1 MMKMK
6 LRAAGGENHR
16 CDLNSVNGTD
26 RESGTG
32 AAPLDKETVFEWFG
46 LQLNPAG
53 RVELLCGLL
62 HMCQPLELRYL
73 GACLEDLARRD
84 FTVLRDFEIRANC
97 PADLEGLVD
106 VSDPVVLSKLLV
118 YLSLLGSK
126 SRECAAILFRTLSR
140 MDAGMCGALPEPETV
155 DQLLLLFT
163 MGSLHP
169 AFSFHQREE
178 LRAQLDRLQ
187 RWSQFSRPGFL
198 CRHREN
204 DVDWTLC
211 SNTNPHLSG
220 TSQREVVHIEKIILK
235 EVSMGGDGRQYSFE
249 VKWSDSSS
257 TAVTKTHRELE
268 DFLLK
273 LPKEQSPDGFEKG
286 IVRLLS
292 RGDQCESRELERN
305 LREKFLS
312 LSQDVLQRCDVSRFF
327 LSDAPVL
334 PCSHCTSAP
343 VTRIHQPERGFSED
357 CSETSSLEEDVEA
370 YSVRAAGLS
379 NQRSECQRRGNCEQ
393 NGERVWKKETEL
405 EQSCTSDRRIF
416 TAGQKNKGRSTG
428 KRDRGR
434 RVVGVK
440 SSNGIQKPSATL
452 MINQASCKDTGRDRY
467 GGDTSS
473 ESSNSVPSSPVHQK
487 SLEDQ
492 DTESQSD
499 NSAQE
504 PAEKTPLA
512 KGVGGKAVA
521 MVNPLVA
528 EPQNVQQPP
537 PSVVELALT
546 ACLPYSL
553 QYNTTQRDTGQGKI
567 TITIPLA
574 RDPGTSSASVQ
585 PQQQPP
591 LGAFSVLSTSQCP
604 LQPANNPV
612 KTNAKA
618 SVTASAPSSSCP
630 LSSSQVPG
638 PCPTSVPTHT
648 PGPGPLPAPAVTHS
662 TAQSDSLSYINSSSL
677 PVTPQACGTQQQ
689 QQGGCNTCGCRGTCG
704 GNGTHQTPSYFLPPQ
719 PARQMFGPPPPTF
732 FHLPPSL
739 CNSFPAQGHQN
750 NGTPLPFY
758 AHSGPPAA
766 FLHAHSDHMLASQ
779 AGYSLPQMPPF
790 RRFYPPVFPPV
801 GLMSGGTNMKKT
813 NNVSCYN
820 CGMSGHYAQ
829 DCKQPSIDAGLTGGF
844 RLKYVAPN
852 SSEALDKTD

>member
-1 MMKMK
+1 
-6 LRAAGGENHR
+6 
-16 CDLNSVNGTD
+16 
-26 RESGTG
+26 
-32 AAPLDKETVFEWFG
+32 
-46 LQLNPAG
+46 
-53 RVELLCGLL
+53 
-62 HMCQPLELRYL
+62 
-73 GACLEDLARRD
+73 
-84 FTVLRDFEIRANC
+84 
-97 PADLEGLVD
+97 
-106 VSDPVVLSKLLV
+106 
-118 YLSLLGSK
+118 
-126 SRECAAILFRTLSR
+126 
-140 MDAGMCGALPEPETV
+140 
-155 DQLLLLFT
+155 
-163 MGSLHP
+163 
-169 AFSFHQREE
+169 
-178 LRAQLDRLQ
+178 
-187 RWSQFSRPGFL
+187 
-198 CRHREN
+198 
-204 DVDWTLC
+204 
-211 SNTNPHLSG
+211 
-220 TSQREVVHIEKIILK
+220 
-235 EVSMGGDGRQYSFE
+235 
-249 VKWSDSSS
+249 
-257 TAVTKTHRELE
+257 
-268 DFLLK
+268 
-273 LPKEQSPDGFEKG
+273 
-286 IVRLLS
+286 
-292 RGDQCESRELERN
+292 
-305 LREKFLS
+305 
-312 LSQDVLQRCDVSRFF
+312 
-327 LSDAPVL
+327 
-334 PCSHCTSAP
+334 
-343 VTRIHQPERGFSED
+343 
-357 CSETSSLEEDVEA
+357 
-370 YSVRAAGLS
+370 
-379 NQRSECQRRGNCEQ
+379 
-393 NGERVWKKETEL
+393 
-405 EQSCTSDRRIF
+405 
-416 TAGQKNKGRSTG
+416 
-428 KRDRGR
+428 
-434 RVVGVK
+434 
-440 SSNGIQKPSATL
+440 
-452 MINQASCKDTGRDRY
+452 
-467 GGDTSS
+467 
-473 ESSNSVPSSPVHQK
+473 
-487 SLEDQ
+487 
-492 DTESQSD
+492 
-499 NSAQE
+499 
-504 PAEKTPLA
+504 
-512 KGVGGKAVA
+512 

-528 EPQNVQQPP
+528 EPQNVPQPP

-618 SVTASAPSSSCP
+618 SVTASAPSSSSSCP

-719 PARQMFGPPPPTF
+719 PARQMFGPPPTF

-829 DCKQPSIDAGLTGGF
+829 DCKQPSIDAGLTGTMMAAM
-844 RLKYVAPN
+844 LYT
-852 SSEALDKTD
+852 SMQTQM

>member
-1 MMKMK
+1 MKMK
-6 LRAAGGENHR
+6 VRAAGGENHR
-16 CDLNSVNGTD
+16 CDLNSVNGTE

-62 HMCQPLELRYL
+62 HMCQPLELRFF

-84 FTVLRDFEIRANC
+84 FSVLRDFEIRANC

-106 VSDPVVLSKLLV
+106 ISDPVVLSKLLV

-126 SRECAAILFRTLSR
+126 SRECAGILFRTLSR

-155 DQLLLLFT
+155 DQLRLLFT

-169 AFSFHQREE
+169 AFSFHQRVE

-187 RWSQFSRPGFL
+187 KWSQFSRPGFL

-204 DVDWTLC
+204 DADWTLC
-211 SNTNPHLSG
+211 SDTNPHLSG

-235 EVSMGGDGRQYSFE
+235 EVTMGGEGRQYSFE

-327 LSDAPVL
+327 LSDASVL

-370 YSVRAAGLS
+370 YSVRATGLS
-379 NQRSECQRRGNCEQ
+379 NQRSECPRRGNCEQ
-393 NGERVWKKETEL
+393 NGERVWKKETES
-405 EQSCTSDRRIF
+405 EQSCTSDRRTF
-416 TAGQKNKGRSTG
+416 PAGQKNKGRSAG
-428 KRDRGR
+428 KRERGR
-434 RVVGVK
+434 RVAGVK
-440 SSNGIQKPSATL
+440 SSNGIQKPSAAL
-452 MINQASCKDTGRDRY
+452 MINQTACKDTGRDRY
-467 GGDTSS
+467 GDSSS

-504 PAEKTPLA
+504 PAEKTHHA

-537 PSVVELALT
+537 SVVELALT
-546 ACLPYSL
+546 ACLPYAL

-574 RDPGTSSASVQ
+574 QDPGTSSASAQ
-585 PQQQPP
+585 PQQHPP
-591 LGAFSVLSTSQCP
+591 LGAFSVLSAGQCS
-604 LQPANNPV
+604 LQPANNPI

-618 SVTASAPSSSCP
+618 SVTASAPSSSSSSP
-630 LSSSQVPG
+630 LSNNQVPG

-677 PVTPQACGTQQQ
+677 PVTPQACGMQ

-719 PARQMFGPPPPTF
+719 PARQMFGLPPPF
-732 FHLPPSL
+732 FHLAPSL
-739 CNSFPAQGHQN
+739 CNGFPAQGHQN

-758 AHSGPPAA
+758 AHSGPPTA
-766 FLHAHSDHMLASQ
+766 FLHAHSEHMLASQ
-779 AGYSLPQMPPF
+779 AGYNLPQMPPF

-801 GLMSGGTNMKKT
+801 GLISGGTNMKKS

>member
-1 MMKMK
+1 
-6 LRAAGGENHR
+6 
-16 CDLNSVNGTD
+16 
-26 RESGTG
+26 
-32 AAPLDKETVFEWFG
+32 
-46 LQLNPAG
+46 
-53 RVELLCGLL
+53 
-62 HMCQPLELRYL
+62 
-73 GACLEDLARRD
+73 
-84 FTVLRDFEIRANC
+84 
-97 PADLEGLVD
+97 
-106 VSDPVVLSKLLV
+106 
-118 YLSLLGSK
+118 
-126 SRECAAILFRTLSR
+126 
-140 MDAGMCGALPEPETV
+140 
-155 DQLLLLFT
+155 
-163 MGSLHP
+163 
-169 AFSFHQREE
+169 
-178 LRAQLDRLQ
+178 
-187 RWSQFSRPGFL
+187 
-198 CRHREN
+198 
-204 DVDWTLC
+204 
-211 SNTNPHLSG
+211 
-220 TSQREVVHIEKIILK
+220 
-235 EVSMGGDGRQYSFE
+235 
-249 VKWSDSSS
+249 
-257 TAVTKTHRELE
+257 
-268 DFLLK
+268 
-273 LPKEQSPDGFEKG
+273 
-286 IVRLLS
+286 
-292 RGDQCESRELERN
+292 
-305 LREKFLS
+305 
-312 LSQDVLQRCDVSRFF
+312 
-327 LSDAPVL
+327 
-334 PCSHCTSAP
+334 
-343 VTRIHQPERGFSED
+343 
-357 CSETSSLEEDVEA
+357 
-370 YSVRAAGLS
+370 
-379 NQRSECQRRGNCEQ
+379 
-393 NGERVWKKETEL
+393 
-405 EQSCTSDRRIF
+405 
-416 TAGQKNKGRSTG
+416 
-428 KRDRGR
+428 
-434 RVVGVK
+434 
-440 SSNGIQKPSATL
+440 
-452 MINQASCKDTGRDRY
+452 
-467 GGDTSS
+467 
-473 ESSNSVPSSPVHQK
+473 
-487 SLEDQ
+487 
-492 DTESQSD
+492 
-499 NSAQE
+499 
-504 PAEKTPLA
+504 
-512 KGVGGKAVA
+512 

-618 SVTASAPSSSCP
+618 SVTASAPSSSSSCP

-719 PARQMFGPPPPTF
+719 PARQLFGPPPTF

-766 FLHAHSDHMLASQ
+766 FLHAHSDHMMASQ

-790 RRFYPPVFPPV
+790 RRFYQPVFPPV

-829 DCKQPSIDAGLTGGF
+829 DCKQPSIDAGLTGTMMAAM
-844 RLKYVAPN
+844 LYT
-852 SSEALDKTD
+852 SMQTQM